1 MGEQALD
8 DDQQCSMLGR
18 VNMRM
23 DMAGD
28 HSMYRE
34 VSSSLSGCRLCR
46 RPRRDSNNNL

>member
-18 VNMRM
+18 IKMRM

-28 HSMYRE
+28 HSIYRE
-34 VSSSLSGCRLCR
+34 GSQVCQVAVGQEV
-46 RPRRDSNNNL
+46 